1 MEQQI
6 NCFILACR
14 HIEDE
19 DIVQSFQSLQERGRI
34 GFGTYDPSQTVAP
47 DDDDDEGEV
56 DLDERA
62 DDDDEE

>member
-1 MEQQI
+1 MCEESH
-6 NCFILACR
+6 A

-34 GFGTYDPSQTVAP
+34 RFGTYDPSQTVAP
-47 DDDDDEGEV
+47 DDEDDEGEV